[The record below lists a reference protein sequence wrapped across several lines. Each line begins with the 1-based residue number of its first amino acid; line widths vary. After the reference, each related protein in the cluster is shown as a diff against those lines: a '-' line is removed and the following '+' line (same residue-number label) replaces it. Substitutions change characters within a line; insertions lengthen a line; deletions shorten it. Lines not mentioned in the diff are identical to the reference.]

1 MGVAAATVLFAAG
14 RGTGWLLRRF
24 YPTHTQ
30 SAGLSK
36 TGLAARL
43 DDLERRLG
51 EQLQSSNSHTRAEFD
66 RIHRTLVNRF
76 EHTVNSRHGVTPTA
90 GVVSGANQVG
100 RAVRKDA
107 WTGQDTAIV
116 AFKDEMDSRLRDL
129 EGQVIMA
136 NKDRRIELNG
146 FRSEIMGQLKVL
158 EDHLARLG
166 EQGDAGSGPYSRPE
180 PLKSAVSPEGTPEPL
195 ASSNLLS
202 LTSR

>member
-36 TGLAARL
+36 TGLAVRL

-166 EQGDAGSGPYSRPE
+166 ERGDAGSGPHSKPE
-180 PLKSAVSPEGTPEPL
+180 PLKSPAGAAGALEPL